1 MRERSSAATPRRRL
15 PAEEARERILSA
27 AEAKLADVGPEG
39 LRLTELAA
47 DLGISHPA
55 ILHHFGSREELVQAV
70 VARAITRFNDR
81 LAEALSTRTEKPG
94 ALLEM
99 IAEFFAAQ
107 GNARL
112 MGWLVLSGRTSKSH
126 GRSRSRSSPM
136 KRVLELA
143 HAQRV
148 QASPRKHIDYEDTK
162 FLSQLSALALL
173 GDAIFG
179 DLFRTA
185 CGDAPGPESARD
197 FRKRLA
203 TLIRDSG
210 A

>member
-1 MRERSSAATPRRRL
+1 MSERSSAAAPRRRL
-15 PAEEARERILSA
+15 TAEEARERILSA
-27 AEAKLADVGPEG
+27 AEAKLAEVGPEG

-70 VARAITRFNDR
+70 VARAITRFNER
-81 LAEALSTRTEKPG
+81 HAQTLSNRTEKPG
-94 ALLEM
+94 ALLDM
-99 IAEFFAAQ
+99 IAEFFATQ

-112 MGWLVLSGRTSKSH
+112 MGWLVLSGRTSKSS
-126 GRSRSRSSPM
+126 GRSRSRPL

-148 QASPRKHIDYEDTK
+148 QASPRKPVDYEDTK

-173 GDAIFG
+173 GDALFG

-185 CGDAPGPESARD
+185 SGDAPGPDAARE

-203 TLIRDSG
+203 KLIRDG
-210 A
+210 RA

>member
-1 MRERSSAATPRRRL
+1 VTRT
-15 PAEEARERILSA
+15 
-27 AEAKLADVGPEG
+27 V
-39 LRLTELAA
+39 
-47 DLGISHPA
+47 
-55 ILHHFGSREELVQAV
+55 
-70 VARAITRFNDR
+70 TRFNDR
-81 LAEALSTRTEKPG
+81 LAETLSKRTEKPG
-94 ALLEM
+94 ALLDM

-112 MGWLVLSGRTSKSH
+112 MGWLVLSGRTSKSQ
-126 GRSRSRSSPM
+126 GRSRSRPLQ
-136 KRVLELA
+136 RVLELA

-179 DLFRTA
+179 DLFRSA
-185 CGDAPGPESARD
+185 SGDAPGPESARD

-203 TLIRDSG
+203 KLIRDSG
-210 A
+210 S

>member
-1 MRERSSAATPRRRL
+1 MSERGSAATPRRRL
-15 PAEEARERILSA
+15 SAEEARERILSA

-47 DLGISHPA
+47 ELGVSHPA
-55 ILHHFGSREELVQAV
+55 ILHHFGSREELVRAV
-70 VARAITRFNDR
+70 VARAVTTFNER
-81 LAEALSTRTEKPG
+81 LAEALSKRTEKPG

-99 IAEFFAAQ
+99 IAEFFGAQ

-112 MGWLVLSGRTSKSH
+112 MGWLVLSGRTPKPQ
-126 GRSRSRSSPM
+126 GRSRTRPLQ
-136 KRVLELA
+136 RVLELA

-148 QASPRKHIDYEDTK
+148 QAAPRKNIDFEDTK

-179 DLFRTA
+179 DVIRSA
-185 CGDAPGPESARD
+185 SGDPTGPESARE

-203 TLIRDSG
+203 ALIRDSG
-210 A
+210 V